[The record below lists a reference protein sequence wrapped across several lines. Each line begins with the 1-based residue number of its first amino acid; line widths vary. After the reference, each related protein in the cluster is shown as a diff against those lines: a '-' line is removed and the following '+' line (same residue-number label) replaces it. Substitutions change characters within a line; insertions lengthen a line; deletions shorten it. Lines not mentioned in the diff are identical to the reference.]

1 MEEEM
6 TRQFDELEVKSE
18 LIVQDLLHSD
28 LVLMEYEAELEE
40 RDRDR
45 KEDENNELMS
55 SINNGAFD
63 TNVKVC
69 HMT

>member
-6 TRQFDELEVKSE
+6 TRQVDELEVESE
-18 LIVQDLLHSD
+18 LIVQDLLQSD

-45 KEDENNELMS
+45 KEDELMS